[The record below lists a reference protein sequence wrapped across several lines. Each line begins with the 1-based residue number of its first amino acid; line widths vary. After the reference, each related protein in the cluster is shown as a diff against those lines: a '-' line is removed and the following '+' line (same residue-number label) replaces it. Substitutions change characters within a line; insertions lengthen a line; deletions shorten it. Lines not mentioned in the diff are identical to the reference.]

1 MKSNALK
8 LVYAALFGT
17 ALIIAP
23 GCSGTDGSD
32 DRVLRQVLGLVQNL
46 LDQLINTL
54 EQLTGI
60 DLSGLK
66 NTLDDLLNGKNGSLG
81 NLLNIGNS
89 GQVNGLLGLGG
100 SNSNQVNGLVGTLTN
115 VVNSLTGV
123 TLLGG
128 NNNNGGGV
136 LGLSVPAVDQAVT
149 NQQQSSANP
158 TAADV
163 LEKAQALKLALKQ
176 GLPGGFA
183 QMTDGMRTLGASVV
197 NLSNQVVGTDDR
209 SQTVRTLLVGMAGLL
224 TANANSADAV
234 ADLDGAAYTNAEH
247 AALDAIQTMA
257 NNLPNHL
264 TGALLTELVTTR
276 NSLDSTRL
284 PIIRATM
291 DALKRTQAGTQFNSV
306 MAGVTTGNLD
316 NFGGKGGL
324 QRLLDTP
331 ANTSTGS
338 PLGNLQTGL
347 GNLGNLTGPLA
358 GLNQGGLPAV
368 NDILDPD
375 QQLPSFGTLIP
386 QIPGFASASPGQ
398 VGNLISTV
406 LTPGAGGILPINS
419 LANAGLLSGNV
430 LGNLGQIGSIL
441 SGLGATGT
449 P

>member
-8 LVYAALFGT
+8 LVYAALFGS
-17 ALIIAP
+17 ALVIAP

-32 DRVLRQVLGLVQNL
+32 DRVLRQVLGLIQNL

-54 EQLTGI
+54 QQLTGV

-66 NTLDDLLNGKNGSLG
+66 TTLDNLLNGNNGSLG

-89 GQVNGLLGLGG
+89 GQVGGLLNLGG

-123 TLLGG
+123 NLLGG
-128 NNNNGGGV
+128 NNTGGGV
-136 LGLSVPAVDQAVT
+136 LGLSVPNADRAIT
-149 NQQQSSANP
+149 NQQTPSNP
-158 TAADV
+158 AATDV
-163 LEKAQALKLALKQ
+163 LEKAQALKTALKQ
-176 GLPGGFA
+176 GLPGGFS

-197 NLSNQVVGTDDR
+197 NLSSQVVGTDDR
-209 SQTVRTLLVGMAGLL
+209 SQTVRTLLTGMAGLL
-224 TANANSADAV
+224 NANADSLDSV
-234 ADLDGAAYTNAEH
+234 AALDGTGYTNAEH
-247 AALDAIQTMA
+247 GALDAIQTMA

-264 TGALLTELVTTR
+264 TGALLTELVNTR

-291 DALKRTQAGTQFNSV
+291 DALKRTQAGVQFDAV
-306 MAGVTTGNLD
+306 MAGVTTGNLS
-316 NFGGKGGL
+316 NFGGEKGL
-324 QRLLDTP
+324 QQLLDTP
-331 ANTSTGS
+331 ASANASS
-338 PLGNLQTGL
+338 PLGNLQSGL

-375 QQLPSFGTLIP
+375 QKLPSFGTLIP

-406 LTPGAGGILPINS
+406 LTPGTGGVLPINS
-419 LANAGLLSGNV
+419 LANTGLLSGNV

-441 SGLGATGT
+441 SGLGGATT